1 MIMEEYDITKEE
13 LDHLENLP
21 TPMGEIPD
29 SIYRVAFDPI
39 RKLSRGDRL
48 TGAAQRC
55 LKHGLPYDCLLYT
68 SLLKGG
74 KCKKILSKN
83 LLQNLPLAIVDVWKY
98 NQYNG
103 IIDKRLSDM
112 NH

>member
-1 MIMEEYDITKEE
+1 MRFFLSFLCWEEPEKYVF
-13 LDHLENLP
+13 
-21 TPMGEIPD
+21 M
-29 SIYRVAFDPI
+29 RV
-39 RKLSRGDRL
+39 SRI
-48 TGAAQRC
+48 
-55 LKHGLPYDCLLYT
+55 
-68 SLLKGG
+68 LKGG

-103 IIDKRLSDM
+103 TIDKRLSNM

>member
-1 MIMEEYDITKEE
+1 M
-13 LDHLENLP
+13 
-21 TPMGEIPD
+21 
-29 SIYRVAFDPI
+29 RFVRFF
-39 RKLSRGDRL
+39 
-48 TGAAQRC
+48 
-55 LKHGLPYDCLLYT
+55 
-68 SLLKGG
+68 KGG

-103 IIDKRLSDM
+103 TIDKRLSNM

>member
-1 MIMEEYDITKEE
+1 MESTS
-13 LDHLENLP
+13 LDFTGLK
-21 TPMGEIPD
+21 IPRD
-29 SIYRVAFDPI
+29 YR
-39 RKLSRGDRL
+39 
-48 TGAAQRC
+48 
-55 LKHGLPYDCLLYT
+55 
-68 SLLKGG
+68 LLKGG

>member
-1 MIMEEYDITKEE
+1 MRIFLPFLRWIE
-13 LDHLENLP
+13 LTN
-21 TPMGEIPD
+21 
-29 SIYRVAFDPI
+29 RVFMRFI
-39 RKLSRGDRL
+39 R
-48 TGAAQRC
+48 
-55 LKHGLPYDCLLYT
+55 
-68 SLLKGG
+68 LLKGG